1 MLQLPTLAKSPAAFN
16 VAPVAVLVLIAL
28 WAARRLVKLAV
39 FLLALA
45 VVVGAFL
52 WLRGGL

>member
-1 MLQLPTLAKSPAAFN
+1 MLQLPALAKSPAAFN
-16 VAPVAVLVLIAL
+16 VVPVAVLVLIGL